1 MWTRLGL
8 DLDLTCCLRTPP
20 YVPVDACMPYSS
32 NADWVEALAKQQ
44 GYMKTEAWRPWQLNS
59 VPAGYVT
66 TYAPGFPFHAHK
78 LTFLTVKQ
86 SGHMVPQYQPERAF
100 AFFSKWLEGRPF

>member
-1 MWTRLGL
+1 MELWEQVLEPQR
-8 DLDLTCCLRTPP
+8 CWRQ
-20 YVPVDACMPYSS
+20 AH
-32 NADWVEALAKQQ
+32 
-44 GYMKTEAWRPWQLNS
+44 AWRPWLLQR

-66 TYAPGFPFHAHK
+66 QYDTRLEHN

-100 AFFSKWLEGRPF
+100 AFFSRWLEGTPF